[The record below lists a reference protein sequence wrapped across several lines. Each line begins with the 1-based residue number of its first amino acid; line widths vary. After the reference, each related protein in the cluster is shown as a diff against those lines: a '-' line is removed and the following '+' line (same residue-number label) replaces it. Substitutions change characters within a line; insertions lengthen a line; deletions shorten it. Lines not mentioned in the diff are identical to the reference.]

1 MVTIGYTFGNDVG
14 EKAYFAADRWSVVYV
29 TESLIFLAAF
39 VESMSAF
46 GADSSIVK
54 GF

>member
-1 MVTIGYTFGNDVG
+1 VVTIGCTFGNDVG
-14 EKAYFAADRWSVVYV
+14 EIAFFAADRWGVVHL

-39 VESMSAF
+39 VESMFAF
-46 GADSSIVK
+46 GADSSIGK